1 MGTKNNFF
9 SRIVFLKK
17 LIMNS
22 LIVLAA
28 LLGVAYSKV
37 YFEEKFADGEKW
49 ADRWVESKN
58 KGDEAGEW
66 KLSAGKYL
74 AMKMILVC
82 KQLKML
88 VSIKSLLNSMN
99 LAMRVKK
106 LVVQYSVKHEQNIDC
121 GGGYV
126 KIMPAGL
133 DQEDFNGDSDYN
145 IMFGPDICGSTKRV
159 HVIFNYKGKNYLL
172 NKEVPCE
179 SDELSHLYTLIVNP
193 DNTYEVK
200 IDGESKQTGSLTEDW
215 DMIPPKEINDPDD
228 EKPDD
233 WDDEPE
239 TIADPDAEQPD
250 DWDTE
255 LDGDWEAPMI
265 PNPKYKGEWS
275 PKKIPNPD
283 YKGPWVHPQV
293 PNPDYF
299 EDDKLYSYKSNK
311 FIGIEIWQ
319 VKSGTIFD
327 DFLITDDEATAE
339 TAADAWKTKAA
350 AEKEAFE
357 KAKEEERKKAE
368 EEAKK
373 AEEAAEAEEED
384 GEDDEA
390 DEEDVHDEL

>member
-49 ADRWVESKN
+49 ADKWVESKN

-66 KLSAGKYL
+66 KLSAGKYFGDEDDL
-74 AMKMILVC
+74 GLQTA
-82 KQLKML
+82 QDARFYQ
-88 VSIKSLLNSMN
+88 VSAEFDEFSNEG
-99 LAMRVKK
+99 KK

-215 DMIPPKEINDPDD
+215 DMIPPKEIDDPED

-339 TAADAWKTKAA
+339 TAADAWKTNAA